1 MPGVCARRGTERAR
15 CKSSCQVFAEPKARK
30 RARASTARW
39 GLEEAQSKRA
49 GRRTGTGYEVWC
61 TRDERARDRE
71 VLHPQGVCLIHP
83 ASTRGT
89 FGVVPWEICR
99 LSRGTEGGEIRPDR
113 PAEVSRGH
121 TRRSDTA
128 TRRNPHG
135 RTRNPPCRSKEQG
148 TETLGLHGLRWVGC
162 PPLKARTV
170 PREGLEGKEWSRRVE
185 RWQGIREAA

>member
-1 MPGVCARRGTERAR
+1 VSPCRREPNKGLEPTRRSARLRPGVCARRGTERAR

-71 VLHPQGVCLIHP
+71 VLHPQG
-83 ASTRGT
+83 
-89 FGVVPWEICR
+89 GVLYKSGVYARNVLCR
-99 LSRGTEGGEIRPDR
+99 TLGDLPVVEETEGGEIRSDR

-121 TRRSDTA
+121 SRPDAGEASEA
-128 TRRNPHG
+128 PQG
-135 RTRNPPCRSKEQG
+135 RK
-148 TETLGLHGLRWVGC
+148 VG
-162 PPLKARTV
+162 KQI
-170 PREGLEGKEWSRRVE
+170 G
-185 RWQGIREAA
+185 